1 MPAVEVITFGCRLN
15 AYESDI
21 IRRAAAGLR
30 DAIIVNTCAVT
41 AEAERQA
48 RQAIRR
54 ARREH
59 PGARIIVTGCAAT
72 LAPER
77 YAALDEV
84 DLVLDNEAKLRVES
98 YALEAPTPTL
108 PRYPRVKPG
117 EGREFTEA
125 APITLPRPLPN
136 PPPLAGEGRVGAMRG
151 REGPAPQVREGGGSP
166 RARAYLQVQQGC
178 DHRCT
183 FCIIPYAR
191 GRSRSVPQ
199 GSIVEEARRLVEGG
213 VCEIVLT
220 GVDLT
225 AYGADLPGSPSLGE
239 MVRRLLAAVPEL
251 TRLRLSSLDP
261 SELDEPL
268 WALLGAEKRLMP
280 HLHFSLQAGDDLI
293 LKRMKRRHSRAQAI
307 AAAGR
312 ARALRPEVAIG
323 ADLIAGFPTETEEM
337 FRRSLDLVGEC
348 GIAFLH
354 VFPYSARTGTPASR
368 MPQLD
373 SHLIRERAA
382 RLREA
387 GAAALGAE
395 LNSRI
400 GSRSEVL
407 IERPGMGR
415 SEFYAAVEC
424 DGALP
429 VGAVRQMRLIAA
441 RGRNL
446 VGATAP

>member
-1 MPAVEVITFGCRLN
+1 MPGLEIITFGCRLN
-15 AYESDI
+15 AFESDI
-21 IRRAAAGLR
+21 IRRAATSAGLGE
-30 DAIIVNTCAVT
+30 AIIVNTCAVT

-59 PGARIIVTGCAAT
+59 PHARIIVTGCAAT

-77 YAALDEV
+77 YAALGEV
-84 DLVLDNEAKLRVES
+84 DLVLDNEAKLRAES
-98 YALEAPTPTL
+98 YSTEAPTPTL
-108 PRYPRVKPG
+108 PRMR
-117 EGREFTEA
+117 GRELLEP
-125 APITLPRPLPN
+125 APTLPRLRPL
-136 PPPLAGEGRVGAMRG
+136 GAPMRAPRG
-151 REGPAPQVREGGGSP
+151 RIADAPGEGPAPQAWEGGGHTAASP

-191 GRSRSVPQ
+191 GPSRSVPPDT
-199 GSIVEEARRLVEGG
+199 IAAEARLLVAGG
-213 VCEIVLT
+213 VREIVLT

-225 AYGADLPGSPSLGE
+225 AYGADLPGAPSLGQ
-239 MVRRLLAAVPEL
+239 MIRGLLAAVPEL

-261 SELDEPL
+261 SEIDEPL
-268 WALLGAEKRLMP
+268 WALLGDEPRLMP

-307 AAAGR
+307 EASRR
-312 ARALRPEVAIG
+312 ARALRPEIAIG
-323 ADLIAGFPTETEEM
+323 ADLIAGFPTETEAM
-337 FRRSLDLVGEC
+337 FQRSLDLVEEC

-354 VFPYSARTGTPASR
+354 VFPYSVRPGTPAAR

-373 SHLIRERAA
+373 RALIRERAA
-382 RLREA
+382 RLRDA

-395 LNSRI
+395 LRSRI
-400 GSRSEVL
+400 DSRSAVL
-407 IERPGMGR
+407 IERPGLGR
-415 SEFYAAVEC
+415 AEFYASVEC
-424 DGALP
+424 DSAPP
-429 VGAVRQMRLIAA
+429 VGSVWQMRLVAA

-446 VGATAP
+446 VGVPAP